1 MEKSMEEEPTCG
13 KGLAEQS
20 VLPAKLGQLMAS
32 LADNLEVHLKALDLT
47 DENARQELLLLLQE
61 QVEQNQKMLAEMR
74 NPG

>member
-32 LADNLEVHLKALDLT
+32 LAENLEVHLKALDLT

>member
-1 MEKSMEEEPTCG
+1 MENSMEEEPTCG

>member
-32 LADNLEVHLKALDLT
+32 LADNLEVHLKALDLP
-47 DENARQELLLLLQE
+47 DD
-61 QVEQNQKMLAEMR
+61 
-74 NPG
+74 